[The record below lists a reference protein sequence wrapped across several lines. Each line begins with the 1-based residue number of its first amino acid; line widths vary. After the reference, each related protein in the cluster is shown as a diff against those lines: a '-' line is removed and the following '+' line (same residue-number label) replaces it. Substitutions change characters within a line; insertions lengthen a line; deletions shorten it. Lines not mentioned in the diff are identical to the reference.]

1 MKQILD
7 GNEAAATAAKLARVK
22 VISAYPITPQTTI
35 VEKLSEF
42 VANGE
47 LDAEFVKVES
57 EHSALSACIGAAATG
72 VRSFTATSSQGL
84 MLMSEMLFV
93 ASGLRLPIVM
103 TNVNRSL
110 SAPLSI
116 WCDQQDSMA
125 VRDSGWV
132 QLYCENNQEI
142 LDSTLQAFRVAEELL
157 LPVMVCFEGYILSH
171 TAEPIDIPE
180 QAAVDGFLPDYKF
193 PYPLDPE
200 KPITMGPLGMPEY
213 YQEFRYMLQEAARAS
228 NKKLVEVDKEFKN
241 RFGRS
246 YGLIERYHS
255 DDAKVILLTMGTL
268 ASSAKE
274 VVDTY
279 RKRGEKVGLVKVRSF
294 RPFPNK
300 ELVEALGQA
309 KAVAV
314 LERDVSIGSA
324 GGLFLD
330 VATSFINV
338 KPAPL
343 MLNFICGL
351 AGRDVPPI
359 QVKEAVDAATKAAET
374 GKVRRT
380 VRWLGLREKLL
391 GLRA

>member
-1 MKQILD
+1 VKEVLD

-22 VISAYPITPQTTI
+22 VVSAYPITPQTTI
-35 VEKLSEF
+35 VEKLAEF
-42 VANGE
+42 IADGE
-47 LDAEFVKVES
+47 LDAEYIKVES

-157 LPVMVCFEGYILSH
+157 LPVMVCFDGYILSH
-171 TAEPIDIPE
+171 TAEPVEIPE
-180 QAAVDGFLPDYKF
+180 QAAVDEFLPVYKF

-200 KPITMGPLGMPEY
+200 KPVTMGPLGVPEY
-213 YQEFRYMLQEAARAS
+213 YEESRYMLQEAARAS
-228 NKKLVEVDKEFKN
+228 KEKLVEVDKEFK
-241 RFGRS
+241 RCFGRS

-255 DDAKVILLTMGTL
+255 DDADVILLTMGSLT
-268 ASSAKE
+268 SSAKE

-279 RKRGEKVGLVKVRSF
+279 RKQGEKVGLVKVRSF
-294 RPFPNK
+294 RPFPAK
-300 ELVEALGQA
+300 ELIGALEQA

-314 LERDVSIGSA
+314 FEKDISLGSA

-330 VATSFINV
+330 VAASFINV

-351 AGRDVPPI
+351 AGRDVSPI
-359 QVKEAVDAATKAAET
+359 QIKEAVRAATKAAET
-374 GKVRRT
+374 GRVRRT
-380 VRWLGLREKLL
+380 VRWLGLRKEVL
-391 GLRA
+391 G